1 VMGSLTGTVRVVV
14 VVIAVALTGLASTG
28 CGNKPSK
35 EKCAQLFE
43 HLIDLEIKAGGG
55 GSTAM
60 TPEMKDSLD
69 AQRKAVIAASGE
81 KYISTCTSKTP
92 KRVVECQIA
101 AGNLDDVAKCE

>member
-1 VMGSLTGTVRVVV
+1 MGRLRAVSVLV
-14 VVIAVALTGLASTG
+14 AVALVSVVGAG

-35 EKCAQLFE
+35 DQCSQLFE

-55 GSTAM
+55 GSSAM
-60 TPEMKDSLD
+60 TPEMKESLET
-69 AQRKAVIAASGE
+69 QRKAVIDTNGE

-101 AGNLDDVAKCE
+101 APNLDEVAKCE